1 MSNDDR
7 LLDLI
12 QTHIQRY
19 PASEIMDVYKLLH
32 QATFGPGHL
41 IASKKNAREWLERE
55 AELLT
60 PSAREPLVERIHP
73 DGDIVRVHLRPY
85 LARGAK
91 LKLLLD
97 AFVRSAGQVQGDL
110 DLMARRWS
118 FFVGKCHA
126 DGALAGRFDVEGALL
141 FGRIRARENWPAM
154 HHSPAY
160 VAAYK
165 PYYRVLTRTEA
176 ADLCGQIRVPFEMV

>member
-1 MSNDDR
+1 MSDDDG
-7 LLDLI
+7 LLGLI
-12 QTHIQRY
+12 QSHLQRY
-19 PASEIMDVYKLLH
+19 PASDIMDIYKLLH

-41 IASKKNAREWLERE
+41 IASKKHAREWLERE

-73 DGDIVRVHLRPY
+73 EGDIVRIHLRPY
-85 LARGAK
+85 LALGGK

-97 AFVRSAGQVQGDL
+97 AFVRSAGQVQGDH

-118 FFVGKCHA
+118 FFVGECHT
-126 DGALAGRFDVEGALL
+126 DGALAGRFDVPGALL

-154 HHSPAY
+154 HHSPGY

-165 PYYRVLTRTEA
+165 PYYRVLTRGEA
-176 ADLCGQIRVPFEMV
+176 VDLCGQLKVPFEIV

>member
-1 MSNDDR
+1 MSDEQ

-60 PSAREPLVERIHP
+60 PSMRDPLVERIHP
-73 DGDIVRVHLRPY
+73 DGAIVRVHLRPY
-85 LARGAK
+85 LAQGAK
-91 LKLLLD
+91 LKMLLD
-97 AFVRSAGQVQGDL
+97 AFIRSAGQVPGDPE
-110 DLMARRWS
+110 LMARRWS
-118 FFVGKCHA
+118 FF
-126 DGALAGRFDVEGALL
+126 
-141 FGRIRARENWPAM
+141 
-154 HHSPAY
+154 
-160 VAAYK
+160 
-165 PYYRVLTRTEA
+165 
-176 ADLCGQIRVPFEMV
+176 